1 MSSAPVVFSANRLIA
16 AAFALDRMRAPRLS
30 ISFNRGRFDHQQS
43 GSAASLRQIATLLR
57 LFPVALALAL
67 AGCASQQ
74 AGTLLAADTIA
85 ASEGQIA
92 GRHDIFVA
100 TTRERSNDPREVF
113 DGERSLALSYAR
125 TEVTV
130 PSVHKI
136 GAVEHPPAR
145 GARDPSRYFTASTP
159 TIYEE
164 EAAFVDDLARGISE
178 RGGRALVFIHGYNTR
193 FDHAVYRLTQI
204 AHDSGYDGAVVLFTW
219 ASRGRTVDYIY
230 DRDSAHAGRDGLE
243 RTLRLVKQAG
253 AKRIDIIAHSMGNW
267 VTLEALRQL
276 AISGDR
282 DIGGRLGDVIL
293 ASPDIDVDVFK
304 SQMKR
309 YGVPDKPFFVMLS
322 RNDRALNISGWIAG
336 NRPRLGEYADA
347 DDIAS
352 YGVIVVNVTDV
363 ETGGLNH
370 TKFAEN
376 PVLVALL
383 GDRLRAGDTLTQA
396 EAGISEHIDTLARSL
411 GQTAVS
417 AASIVVTTPAAVV
430 GAAVDTVSQ
439 GNELARPRQ

>member
-1 MSSAPVVFSANRLIA
+1 MASAGQTFADQESPVPLREIAALFRLSALALTLIA
-16 AAFALDRMRAPRLS
+16 A
-30 ISFNRGRFDHQQS
+30 
-43 GSAASLRQIATLLR
+43 
-57 LFPVALALAL
+57 
-67 AGCASQQ
+67 GCANQQ
-74 AGTLLAADTIA
+74 AAMLIGTEAVAADE
-85 ASEGQIA
+85 SQLA
-92 GRHDIFVA
+92 GRHSIFVA
-100 TTRERSNDPREVF
+100 TTRERSNDPNEVF
-113 DGERSLALSYAR
+113 AGERSLALSYAV
-125 TEVTV
+125 TDVTV
-130 PSVHKI
+130 PRAHKV

-145 GARDPSRYFTASTP
+145 GARDPSRHFNASP
-159 TIYEE
+159 PQIYGEE
-164 EAAFVDDLARGISE
+164 NAFVDDLAASIKE

-243 RTLRLVKQAG
+243 RTLRLVQQAG

-282 DIGGRLGDVIL
+282 DMGGKLGDVIL
-293 ASPDIDVDVFK
+293 ASPDVDVDVFK

-322 RNDRALNISGWIAG
+322 RNDRALNISGMIAG

-347 DDIAS
+347 EDIAR
-352 YGVIVVNVTDV
+352 YGVIVINVTDV
-363 ETGGLNH
+363 ESSGLNH

-376 PVLVALL
+376 PVLVSLL
-383 GDRLRAGDTLTQA
+383 GDRLRTGDTLTQA
-396 EAGISEHIDTLARSL
+396 EADLTEHIDTLARSL
-411 GQTAVS
+411 GQTALS